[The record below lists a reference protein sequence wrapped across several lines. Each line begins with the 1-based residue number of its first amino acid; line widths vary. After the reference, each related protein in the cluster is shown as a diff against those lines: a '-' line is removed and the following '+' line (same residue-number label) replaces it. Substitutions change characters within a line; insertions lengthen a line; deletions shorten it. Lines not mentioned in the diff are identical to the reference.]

1 MSSTLGLFTQLNEEK
16 RRRTKVVGKKIKK
29 QKPKFWNIQR
39 QRMKEMSQ
47 FKMIITLKLTLSF
60 MTA

>member
-29 QKPKFWNIQR
+29 QKPKF
-39 QRMKEMSQ
+39 
-47 FKMIITLKLTLSF
+47 
-60 MTA
+60 